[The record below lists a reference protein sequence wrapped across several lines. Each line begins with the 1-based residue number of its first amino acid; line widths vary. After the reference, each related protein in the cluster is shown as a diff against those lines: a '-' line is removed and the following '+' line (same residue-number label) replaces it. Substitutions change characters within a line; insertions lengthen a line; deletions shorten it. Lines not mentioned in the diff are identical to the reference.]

1 MPIISLSNDNPVP
14 VLSNTTEVEVAQ
26 SALNNAIDSI
36 APADIFDVSSATTG
50 MVIRFNGVDL
60 VVAQLNASEL
70 NNDSN
75 FIAQGDNVSTL
86 VNDAMY
92 LTVDDDVVLQS
103 YTTGNEPPSAPE
115 GTMIYDT
122 DLSQAKYYNGTTWVA
137 L

>member
-26 SALNNAIDSI
+26 SALNSAIDSI
-36 APADIFDVSSATTG
+36 EPADIFDISSATTG
-50 MVIRFNGVDL
+50 MVIRYNGVDL
-60 VVAQLNASEL
+60 VVAQLNASDL

-86 VNDAMY
+86 INDAMY

-103 YTTGNEPPSAPE
+103 YATGSEPASPPE

>member
-26 SALNNAIDSI
+26 EALQSAINTIE
-36 APADIFDVSSATTG
+36 PADIFDITGATTG

-60 VVAQLNASEL
+60 VVAQLNTSDLNNDSNYISQGDNISEL

-75 FIAQGDNVSTL
+75 YITNT
-86 VNDAMY
+86 
-92 LTVDDDVVLQS
+92 DDVVLQS
-103 YTTGNEPPSAPE
+103 YATADLPATPAT
-115 GTMIYDT
+115 GTMVFDT
-122 DLSQAKYYNGTTWVA
+122 DTTSVKVYNGTAWAA

>member
-14 VLSNTTEVEVAQ
+14 VLSNTTEVEASQEALQ
-26 SALNNAIDSI
+26 SAINTIE
-36 APADIFDVSSATTG
+36 PGDIFDITGATTG
-50 MVIRFNGVDL
+50 MVVRFNGVDL
-60 VVAQLNASEL
+60 VVAQLNASDL

-103 YTTGNEPPSAPE
+103 YATGGEPASPPE